1 MKGVLLAGGSGSRL
15 HPLTKVTNKHLLPVG
30 RYPMI
35 YHPLFKFKQAGIT
48 DVMVVT
54 GREHMGAVV
63 NLLGSGSEF
72 GMSFTF
78 RVQDEAGG
86 IAQAVGLSENFV
98 GGDRFLTLLGDNL
111 FADSLEPQA
120 HEFSEGSALARVLLR
135 KVKEP
140 QRFGV
145 AVFDAGEKLVDI
157 EEKPPQ
163 PKSDLAVTGAYFY
176 TPDVFAV
183 IRGLKPSAR
192 GEYEI
197 SDVNAHYIKQG
208 KMSYGVLEGA
218 WQDAGT
224 FESYPRA
231 NELARDW
238 ELEF

>member
-48 DVMVVT
+48 EVVVVT

-63 NLLGSGSEF
+63 SLLGSGREL
-72 GMSFTF
+72 GMGFTF

-86 IAQAVGLSENFV
+86 IAQAVGLAESFV

-111 FADSLEPQA
+111 FADSLAPQA
-120 HEFSEGSALARVLLR
+120 AEFAAGDALARVLLK
-135 KVKEP
+135 KVGEP

-145 AVFDAGEKLVDI
+145 AVFDAGGKLTDI
-157 EEKPPQ
+157 EEKPTQ

-176 TPDVFAV
+176 TPDVFKV
-183 IRGLKPSAR
+183 IHELKPSAR

-197 SDVNAHYIKQG
+197 SDVNVHYLKQG
-208 KMSYGVLEGA
+208 RMSYGVLDGA

-238 ELEF
+238 ELGF